1 MPFFNVDDQL
11 HGHPKARAAGL
22 AAIGLWTLAGSHCRA
37 YKSDG
42 NVPAWFVAGQPQ
54 GARLA
59 ARLVAANMWHAPG
72 HDCDECPEPAEP
84 DGWIFHDWLDVNTSA
99 EEVERQREQNRKR
112 QRRRRAKLYALRDE
126 TEAGHA

>member
-42 NVPAWFVAGQPQ
+42 KVPAWFVAGQPQ
-54 GARLA
+54 GKRLA
-59 ARLVAANMWHAPG
+59 ALLVTAGMWHAPE
-72 HDCDECPEPAEP
+72 HACDECDQPDS

-112 QRRRRAKLYALRDE
+112 QKKRRAKLYALRDE
-126 TEAGHA
+126 QEEKHA